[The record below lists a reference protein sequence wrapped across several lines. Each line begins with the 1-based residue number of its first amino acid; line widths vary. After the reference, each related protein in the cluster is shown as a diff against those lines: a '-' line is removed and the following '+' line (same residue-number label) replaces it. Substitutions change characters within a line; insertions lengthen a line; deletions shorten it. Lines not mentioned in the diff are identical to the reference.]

1 MYFISSSFRNGRPW
15 DERPSGKR
23 TAGKNDADREELTK
37 KLIYSFGVSLAEAR
51 NFGSRVVYLRY
62 RRA

>member
-15 DERPSGKR
+15 DERRSGKW
-23 TAGKNDADREELTK
+23 TAGKNDADQEDLTR
-37 KLIYSFGVSLAEAR
+37 KLIYSFGVSLVETR